1 MQTSVT
7 EKIEILSTD
16 LLDQYR
22 PLVNELKCLAS
33 SLRLEFGWHYLLDL
47 CWIISHLGTID
58 GKHILDAGAGTGVLQ
73 WYLAENGAEVL
84 SVDRIS
90 RADLPLKF
98 RHRFHVQGLRQA
110 HAIDLK
116 PAFPAMVDNLKT
128 ITNLKTRLR
137 FLAHELLSG
146 FRSPSARGRVL
157 IYNQDL
163 QNLEAIPSDSLDAVV
178 SLSALE
184 HNPLQNLKPVV
195 TELVRVVK
203 PGGLLLA
210 TLVAAQ
216 DADWFH
222 EPSQGW
228 CYTEV
233 SLRQAFDLPKNTSSN
248 YEKYTELFNRLRK
261 STELR
266 DNLASFYYQSA
277 NNGMPWG
284 VWDPKYQSVGVLK
297 VKQS

>member
-1 MQTSVT
+1 MQTAVT

-22 PLVNELKCLAS
+22 PLVNELRGLAS

-47 CWIISHLGTID
+47 CWVVSYLGTID
-58 GKHILDAGAGTGVLQ
+58 GKHFLDAGAGTGVLQ

-84 SVDRIS
+84 SVDRTS
-90 RADLPLKF
+90 RAVLPLKF
-98 RHRFHVQGLRQA
+98 RHRFHVQGLRQGD
-110 HAIDLK
+110 AIDLK
-116 PAFPAMVDNLKT
+116 PAFTALVNNLKAT
-128 ITNLKTRLR
+128 PNLRTGLR
-137 FLAHELLSG
+137 FLAYELLSV
-146 FRSPSARGRVL
+146 FRSPSARGRVF

-178 SLSALE
+178 ALSALE
-184 HNPLQNLKPVV
+184 HNPRQNLNPVV
-195 TELVRVVK
+195 NELLRVVK

-210 TLVAAQ
+210 TLGAAQ

-228 CYTEV
+228 CYTEA
-233 SLRQAFDLPKNTSSN
+233 SLRQAFDLPKNTPSN
-248 YEKYTELFNRLRK
+248 YEKYVELFNRLRN
-261 STELR
+261 SADLR
-266 DNLASFYYQSA
+266 DNLARFYYHSA